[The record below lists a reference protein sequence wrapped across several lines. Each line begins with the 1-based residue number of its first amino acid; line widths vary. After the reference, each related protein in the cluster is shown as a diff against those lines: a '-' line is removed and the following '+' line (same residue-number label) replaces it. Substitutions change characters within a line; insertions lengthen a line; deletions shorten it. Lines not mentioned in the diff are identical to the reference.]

1 MYYYGKE
8 PHKTAHVRYCP
19 EMVLSSFR
27 AKDGSFLIWNKSG
40 KKKVKG
46 GLQDL
51 CVHPFVWFNKD
62 DEEKPC
68 ISKECF
74 LESSFPSIN
83 LTYLLCEENT
93 VPTFFQRLFL
103 FLNTLSG
110 VECRYPKTDWGD
122 CSVVFRRKNAAIT
135 KDSSYLAELYE
146 KADRNLSEVIEYV
159 CFRSAVLHAPSSSS
173 FILSDYPVIQMN
185 LLYIKQNC
193 RLSSCH
199 RDIGYMALY
208 AITPS
213 DCLVRYDGSTY
224 KLTLTLPSEED
235 MDYINTMSTI
245 QGYTE
250 NFDLERYIYV
260 RKLRLEKLYLY
271 AERERSESYPSAYLS
286 VLHAYRRCNRRLSDS
301 KPRPTYIECEPGLDY
316 NIWWLGDDEEEK
328 ENAVRNAGRNSRKR
342 LRKST
347 CCRLYD
353 KGE

>member
-1 MYYYGKE
+1 M
-8 PHKTAHVRYCP
+8 
-19 EMVLSSFR
+19 
-27 AKDGSFLIWNKSG
+27 
-40 KKKVKG
+40 
-46 GLQDL
+46 
-51 CVHPFVWFNKD
+51 
-62 DEEKPC
+62 
-68 ISKECF
+68 
-74 LESSFPSIN
+74 
-83 LTYLLCEENT
+83 
-93 VPTFFQRLFL
+93 
-103 FLNTLSG
+103 
-110 VECRYPKTDWGD
+110 
-122 CSVVFRRKNAAIT
+122 
-135 KDSSYLAELYE
+135 
-146 KADRNLSEVIEYV
+146 
-159 CFRSAVLHAPSSSS
+159 SAVLHAPSSSS

-185 LLYIKQNC
+185 LWYIKQNC

-271 AERERSESYPSAYLS
+271 AERERSESYPSANLS

-316 NIWWLGDDEEEK
+316 NTWWLGDDEEEK